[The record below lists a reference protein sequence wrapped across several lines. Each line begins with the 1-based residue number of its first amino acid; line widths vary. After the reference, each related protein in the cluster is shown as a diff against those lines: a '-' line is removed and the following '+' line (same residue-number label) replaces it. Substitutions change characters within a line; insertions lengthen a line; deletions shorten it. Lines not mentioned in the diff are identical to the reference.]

1 MKFSEVLNNVKNNK
15 LYSLM
20 AVLGFS
26 VIVYF
31 IVYIILTL
39 REHDKPEDS
48 PFLNGINLC
57 PDGWIQDSNTE
68 EEHKCKV
75 PDSKISTTF
84 NKGFT
89 KDFGQP
95 IYKNKPEAMC
105 KWANYHNVPWIGIDH
120 LCLKNQN

>member
-1 MKFSEVLNNVKNNK
+1 MKFSDVLNNVKNNK

-26 VIVYF
+26 VIIYF
-31 IVYIILTL
+31 IVFVILSL
-39 REHDKPEDS
+39 RSSKNPEDS
-48 PFLNGINLC
+48 PYLHSTNLC
-57 PDGWIQDSNTE
+57 PDGWIQASNSE
-68 EEHKCKV
+68 DEHKCEV
-75 PDSKISTTF
+75 PDSKISSTF
-84 NKGFT
+84 HQGFI
-89 KDFGQP
+89 KDFSNP